1 MQYNVITTDEALAD
15 LVAHYVQKDMFVF
28 DVETVGDYRI
38 DPVRN
43 EVTWIALATDDRT
56 DVIPMGH
63 PNGAYL
69 RTEYPLL
76 TTGHARTKKGLA
88 LRAQDYSKDEKKG
101 VKFFDPAPAQLMRG
115 DVFAALKTLF
125 FSDSIVKA
133 GHNLKFDLKSIAK
146 YYNGVVASGPF
157 FCTLVGSWVID
168 TRRTGSLSLAA
179 CLQREFNHT
188 MVKGVGAEVE
198 AYSFEEVAEYAANDA
213 YWDYKLVQ
221 VLIPRLQED
230 GLVKVMRLEMDVL
243 AVICDMELTGALMDV
258 KALTDFKNNLDIEV
272 DAARARIYKEAG
284 RVFNINSNTEKQELL
299 FKKKTE
305 GGRGLKPRKRTP
317 SGAPSVAAD
326 ALEPLRGRDGL
337 VDALLE
343 YADLN
348 KLLSTYA
355 LPYLGGEVTRQTN
368 GKAKVSQKESL
379 LVKGRVHTDFVQT
392 GAETGRFSSRNP
404 NLQNVPNASTPH
416 GKAIRNLFVSP
427 PGWSLIC
434 ADYSQVEPRI
444 ITHFSKDPV
453 FVYAYENG
461 VDIYEQIAK
470 PLGLP
475 RKGGKVAVLAMSYGV
490 GPDKVE
496 SSLDLPV
503 GTGKQ
508 VLDDFEKQFRQV
520 YQYKKY
526 VVAEARRR
534 SPEPYVTTILGR
546 RRYLPDLRSSEFGK
560 KARAERQAFNT
571 LIQGTAADI
580 MKIALVRLHRMLPPE
595 AKMTLTVHDEVVV
608 ICPDEM
614 ATQVADIIR
623 EAMEGIHLL
632 DVPLIAD
639 INIAKK
645 WGDAK

>member
-1 MQYNVITTDEALAD
+1 
-15 LVAHYVQKDMFVF
+15 
-28 DVETVGDYRI
+28 
-38 DPVRN
+38 
-43 EVTWIALATDDRT
+43 
-56 DVIPMGH
+56 
-63 PNGAYL
+63 
-69 RTEYPLL
+69 
-76 TTGHARTKKGLA
+76 
-88 LRAQDYSKDEKKG
+88 
-101 VKFFDPAPAQLMRG
+101 
-115 DVFAALKTLF
+115 
-125 FSDSIVKA
+125 
-133 GHNLKFDLKSIAK
+133 
-146 YYNGVVASGPF
+146 
-157 FCTLVGSWVID
+157 
-168 TRRTGSLSLAA
+168 
-179 CLQREFNHT
+179 
-188 MVKGVGAEVE
+188 
-198 AYSFEEVAEYAANDA
+198 
-213 YWDYKLVQ
+213 
-221 VLIPRLQED
+221 
-230 GLVKVMRLEMDVL
+230 
-243 AVICDMELTGALMDV
+243 
-258 KALTDFKNNLDIEV
+258 
-272 DAARARIYKEAG
+272 
-284 RVFNINSNTEKQELL
+284 
-299 FKKKTE
+299 
-305 GGRGLKPRKRTP
+305 
-317 SGAPSVAAD
+317 
-326 ALEPLRGRDGL
+326 
-337 VDALLE
+337 
-343 YADLN
+343 
-348 KLLSTYA
+348 
-355 LPYLGGEVTRQTN
+355 
-368 GKAKVSQKESL
+368 
-379 LVKGRVHTDFVQT
+379 
-392 GAETGRFSSRNP
+392 
-404 NLQNVPNASTPH
+404 
-416 GKAIRNLFVSP
+416 
-427 PGWSLIC
+427 
-434 ADYSQVEPRI
+434 
-444 ITHFSKDPV
+444 
-453 FVYAYENG
+453 

-496 SSLDLPV
+496 ASLDLPV